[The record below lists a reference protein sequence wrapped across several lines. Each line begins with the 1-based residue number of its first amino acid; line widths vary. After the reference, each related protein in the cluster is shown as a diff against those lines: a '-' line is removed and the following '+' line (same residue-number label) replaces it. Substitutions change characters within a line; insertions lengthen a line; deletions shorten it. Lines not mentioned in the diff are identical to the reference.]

1 MSKNKSNK
9 KLSINDITVI
19 NVNKSNDD
27 EIKLENRSIDP
38 FLFDNENDN
47 NISVRDDVSYNT
59 LEKNN
64 IDIEYTEYNI
74 DNNDIKNN
82 ENFKSINLN
91 NLKRDLLIKIGI
103 VICLILIL
111 IILFKLFIFNNKN
124 KFLKETTNIYNNII
138 SVIDNID
145 EEFYFLDNDYININS
160 NINIKDIDNNNNVYK
175 LNYIEDNN
183 SNNIELYY
191 NNELNNIDVNNLD
204 LFGNKADDVR
214 HVLSLIKKTVYKAID
229 INKFESKKVN
239 SNEEKIVLNL
249 DNEDIKK
256 ILVRVL
262 QKIKLNTRSVE
273 LISGYLN
280 LSSDELRTKID
291 KLLDEVRNKEYKDFV
306 MEIYYKKDVYKY
318 VIKYNNYIITYNIDN
333 NNCVIKNNNQTL
345 VDINISNNN
354 ITSNNNS
361 KYNITY
367 SRNDEIL
374 KFRLTNNNN
383 ELNVVLLY
391 NISEEDGKYNLDI
404 DASINSSFSNI
415 NSIGVS
421 SDTQIINKK

>member
-1 MSKNKSNK
+1 M
-9 KLSINDITVI
+9 LSYPEIIITLFSLI
-19 NVNKSNDD
+19 
-27 EIKLENRSIDP
+27 IKHIP
-38 FLFDNENDN
+38 
-47 NISVRDDVSYNT
+47 Y
-59 LEKNN
+59 
-64 IDIEYTEYNI
+64 
-74 DNNDIKNN
+74 NNDIKNN

-91 NLKRDLLIKIGI
+91 NLKKDLLIKIGI

-160 NINIKDIDNNNNVYK
+160 NINIKDINNNNNVYK

-345 VDINISNNN
+345 VDININNNN

-374 KFRLTNNNN
+374 NFKLTNNNN

>member
-91 NLKRDLLIKIGI
+91 NLKKDLLIKIGI

-160 NINIKDIDNNNNVYK
+160 NINIKDINNNNNVYK

-318 VIKYNNYIITYNIDN
+318 VIKYNKYIITYNIDN

-345 VDINISNNN
+345 VDININNNN

-374 KFRLTNNNN
+374 NFKLTNNNN
-383 ELNVVLLY
+383 ELNVVILY

>member
-345 VDINISNNN
+345 VDININNNN

-374 KFRLTNNNN
+374 NFKLTNNNN
-383 ELNVVLLY
+383 ELNVVILY

>member
-91 NLKRDLLIKIGI
+91 NLKKDLLIKIGI

-160 NINIKDIDNNNNVYK
+160 NINIKDINNNNNVYK

-345 VDINISNNN
+345 VDININNNN

-374 KFRLTNNNN
+374 NFKLTNNNN